1 MSDRVIGH
9 QGRHA
14 LRQNGADMP
23 TLFRLNLDQHLAL
36 FHRLGDLDDAVMAAA
51 RIVSDSLRQGG
62 KLMICG
68 NGGSAADS
76 QHIAAEFTG
85 RFIGDRR
92 PLAALALGSS
102 APELSAIGNDY
113 RFAEVFARQVEG
125 LGRGGDCL
133 LAISTSGNSE
143 NVVRAVEVARGAGI
157 TTIGLL
163 GNDGGRLARLC
174 DHAVIVPE
182 RVTARIQEAH
192 ILIGHTI
199 CGAVEQQLGLAPPPG
214 EPA

>member
-1 MSDRVIGH
+1 MSS
-9 QGRHA
+9 
-14 LRQNGADMP
+14 
-23 TLFRLNLDQHLAL
+23 LFCTNLDQHLEL
-36 FHRLGDLDDAVMAAA
+36 FHRLASLDAAVMSAAGTVA
-51 RIVSDSLRQGG
+51 DCLRGGG

-76 QHIAAEFTG
+76 QHIASEFTG
-85 RFIGDRR
+85 RFVGDRS

-102 APELSAIGNDY
+102 LPELTSIGNDF
-113 RFAEVFARQVEG
+113 RFAEVFARQVAG
-125 LGRGGDCL
+125 LGRAGDCL
-133 LAISTSGNSE
+133 MAISTSGNSE
-143 NVVRAVEVARGAGI
+143 NVVRAVEVARNAGI

-163 GNDGGRLARLC
+163 GNDGGRLAPLC

-199 CGAVEQQLGLAPPPG
+199 CGAVEQQLGLV
-214 EPA
+214 PASGGTE